1 MYTEFL
7 ELAQLII
14 VVSVNTA
21 TVILVAYALLML
33 GEEVTK

>member
-1 MYTEFL
+1 MYTQIL

-14 VVSVNTA
+14 VVSVNTT